1 MDVELR
7 HLRAFLA
14 VARHLSFSRAASE
27 LRMTQPSLSR
37 SVQRLEAALGTRLVH
52 RTSRNVTLTPAGQ
65 YAQER
70 LGRQL
75 PALDSTLNGIR
86 DSGTIRLGFAWL
98 LPDPWTQRAVV
109 RFENA
114 TRGTVEPVRHDD
126 PAAAVDLGEVDVA
139 VIRGAPP
146 GGNATAVPFLRE
158 RRVAAVSTS
167 SPLAA
172 RDRLGW
178 DEFRNWPLVVNTV
191 SGSTT
196 PADWADGQAP
206 DDVVPCGNFD
216 EWLEL
221 VAAGRGVGVVPDSAV
236 RRSPHSWIRFLPID
250 DAPPI
255 PVHIVYSPGSRHPL
269 LRAFVEAA
277 MAERPCRA
285 PGTG

>member
-1 MDVELR
+1 MDVELG

-27 LRMTQPSLSR
+27 LRVTQPSLSR
-37 SVQRLEAALGTRLVH
+37 SVQRLEAALGTRLVR
-52 RTSRNVTLTPAGQ
+52 RTSRRVALTPAGHH
-65 YAQER
+65 AQDR
-70 LGRQL
+70 LGRLL
-75 PALDSTLNGIR
+75 PALDSTLNAIR

-109 RFENA
+109 RFEDA

-139 VIRGAPP
+139 VIRGVPP
-146 GGNATAVPFLRE
+146 GGNAISVPFLEE

-167 SPLAA
+167 SPLAG

-178 DEFRNWPLVVNTV
+178 DGFRDWPLVVNTV
-191 SGSTT
+191 SGTTT
-196 PADWADGQAP
+196 PADWAADQAP
-206 DDVVPCGNFD
+206 GGVVACGNFD

-221 VAAGRGVGVVPDSAV
+221 VAAGRGVGVVPDSAA
-236 RRSPHSWIRFLPID
+236 RRSPHAWIRFLPID

-255 PVHIVYSPGSRHPL
+255 PVHIVHSPSSRHPL

-285 PGTG
+285 PGTR